1 MLIFA
6 IIITIKAL
14 QVWDVKHWPQQKHHL
29 KKKNSLHGI
38 IKVKQN
44 AKQGAYMYT
53 YGWCIY
59 VYLWHMHVDVW
70 QKPIQYY
77 KATMLQLKINKFF
90 KKHKTHT
97 SSKYLREYGRKF
109 RKVTVG

>member
-1 MLIFA
+1 
-6 IIITIKAL
+6 
-14 QVWDVKHWPQQKHHL
+14 
-29 KKKNSLHGI
+29 
-38 IKVKQN
+38 
-44 AKQGAYMYT
+44 
-53 YGWCIY
+53 
-59 VYLWHMHVDVW
+59 MHVDVW
-70 QKPIQYY
+70 QKLIQYC